1 MPIITIR
8 GPLGSGAQEIGK
20 LAAGNLHVDYV
31 DREIIAAVA
40 ARLNRQEEE
49 VTEKE
54 MPPSGLFGRIAGA
67 LERGYSSDLGFEGA
81 YMHVWQIPLDDA
93 RYFNTLETVIKEL
106 ARSQSLVLQG
116 RGSQFILRDY
126 PQALHVLITAPLE
139 VRLKR
144 VMENLKLDR
153 ENAKREIARFD
164 SGVREF
170 IKRYFKAEVWDPVCY
185 DLVVNTEH
193 LTFQAAASIVINAL
207 SFKDETVS
215 RHP

>member
-1 MPIITIR
+1 MPLITIR
-8 GPLGSGAQEIGK
+8 GPLGSGAPEVGK
-20 LAAGNLHVDYV
+20 LVADHLHIDYV

-40 ARLNRQEEE
+40 ARLNRQEED

-54 MPPSGLFGRIAGA
+54 MPPSGLFGRIAKA

-93 RYFNTLETVIKEL
+93 RYFKTLEAVIKEL
-106 ARSQSLVLQG
+106 ARSQSLVIQG

-126 PQALHVLITAPLE
+126 SHALHVLITAPIE

-144 VMENLKLDR
+144 VMENAKLDR
-153 ENAKREIARFD
+153 ENAKREVARFD
-164 SGVREF
+164 GGAREF

-193 LTFQAAASIVINAL
+193 LAFPAAASIILNAL
-207 SFKDETVS
+207 SFKDESVS

>member
-1 MPIITIR
+1 MPMITIR
-8 GPLGSGAQEIGK
+8 GPLGSGAREIGK
-20 LAAGNLHVDYV
+20 LAADNLHVDYV

-40 ARLNRQEEE
+40 ARLNRQEQE

-54 MPPSGLFGRIAGA
+54 TPPTGLFGRIASA

-106 ARSQSLVLQG
+106 ARSQAIVLQG

-126 PQALHVLITAPLE
+126 PRALHVLITAPLDF
-139 VRLKR
+139 RLKR
-144 VMENLKLDR
+144 IMERLKLER

-164 SGVREF
+164 SGAREF

-185 DLVVNTEH
+185 DLVVNTQH
-193 LTFQAAASIVINAL
+193 LPIQAVDSIVINAL
-207 SFKDETVS
+207 SYKDESVS

>member
-1 MPIITIR
+1 MPMITIR
-8 GPLGSGAQEIGK
+8 GPLGSGAREIGK
-20 LAAGNLHVDYV
+20 LAADNLHVDYV

-40 ARLNRQEEE
+40 ARLNRQEQE

-54 MPPSGLFGRIAGA
+54 TPPTGLFGRIASA

-106 ARSQSLVLQG
+106 ARSQAIVLQG

-126 PQALHVLITAPLE
+126 PRTLHVLITAPLE

-144 VMENLKLDR
+144 VMDRLKLER

-164 SGVREF
+164 SGAREF
-170 IKRYFKAEVWDPVCY
+170 IKRYFKAEVWDPVYY

-207 SFKDETVS
+207 SYKDESVS

>member
-1 MPIITIR
+1 
-8 GPLGSGAQEIGK
+8 
-20 LAAGNLHVDYV
+20 
-31 DREIIAAVA
+31 
-40 ARLNRQEEE
+40 
-49 VTEKE
+49 
-54 MPPSGLFGRIAGA
+54 
-67 LERGYSSDLGFEGA
+67 
-81 YMHVWQIPLDDA
+81 MHVWQIPLDDA

-106 ARSQSLVLQG
+106 ARSQAIVLQG

-126 PQALHVLITAPLE
+126 PRALHVLITSPLE

-144 VMENLKLDR
+144 VMDRLKLER

-164 SGVREF
+164 SGAREF
-170 IKRYFKAEVWDPVCY
+170 IKRYFKAEVWDPVYY

-207 SFKDETVS
+207 SYKDESVS